1 MDSITDPGKVSTTLR
16 IVKIQP
22 DTDGAT
28 HQIFFRH
35 EAPFPAVV
43 AAITIVTHHKIVP
56 FRHHPLTVPAPGIL
70 VNQDIVADRVQIFS
84 KAERI
89 ISGRAALD
97 CIAGVTTLL
106 RC

>member
-1 MDSITDPGKVSTTLR
+1 MDAITDTGEVSTTLG

-22 DTDGAT
+22 DTDGAP
-28 HQIFFRH
+28 HQVFFRH

-70 VNQDIVADRVQIFS
+70 VNQDVVADRVQIFS

-89 ISGRAALD
+89 VTGCAALD
-97 CIAGVTTLL
+97 FTAAVAALL
-106 RC
+106 CR